1 MSDVNLFLALGAG
14 FLSFIS
20 PCCLPLYPAFLSYIT
35 GMSVGELRDENAML
49 QKRSLLHTL
58 FFLLGFS
65 IIFIAIG
72 FGTSFIGQFFLSY
85 KDLIRQLGGIFIVL
99 FGLMIVGVF
108 KPELMMRDRRI
119 EFKNRPS
126 GYIGSVLIGMAFAAG
141 WTPCTGPILS
151 SVILLAASN
160 PGSGVLYMLAY
171 SLGFA
176 IPFLILSF
184 FVGRMKW
191 IKKHSGKIMKI
202 GGYIMIVM
210 GIVLFFDW
218 MTKIIT
224 IFQGMFGGF
233 TGF

>member
-108 KPELMMRDRRI
+108 KPDFMMRDRRI

-224 IFQGMFGGF
+224 LFQGMFGGF